1 MWLVLCHSGD
11 VAALWL
17 YNGLR
22 QRGLKP
28 LQLVSAEVLACSRL
42 WEHRLAAGHTTV
54 DITLHDG
61 RAIHGDGLRGVV
73 NRLVAVP
80 MDLWRRA
87 SPADRAY
94 VLQELTAFYV
104 SWLMALPCPVLN
116 RPSPLGL
123 AGAWRHQSHWV
134 WLAARAGL
142 RTPDYIQSSQ
152 NPIDRP
158 GALRRRS
165 PPPKVKTVLVIGD
178 RVVGGQPPGALLAGC
193 LELARV
199 SGSGILGVDFADG
212 PEGEWTF
219 VGATPLP
226 DLRLGGEAALDAL
239 MIALHRERRESL

>member
-1 MWLVLCHSGD
+1 
-11 VAALWL
+11 
-17 YNGLR
+17 
-22 QRGLKP
+22 
-28 LQLVSAEVLACSRL
+28 
-42 WEHRLAAGHTTV
+42 
-54 DITLHDG
+54 
-61 RAIHGDGLRGVV
+61 
-73 NRLVAVP
+73 
-80 MDLWRRA
+80 
-87 SPADRAY
+87 
-94 VLQELTAFYV
+94 
-104 SWLMALPCPVLN
+104 LPCAVLN

-199 SGSGILGVDFADG
+199 SCSGILCFVFAVG
-212 PEGEWTF
+212 PDGEWTF
-219 VGATPLP
+219 VVVTHLVYLG
-226 DLRLGGEAALDAL
+226 LGGGDAL
-239 MIALHRERRESL
+239 GV